1 MTQFVVLL
9 LASLA
14 QAQTPTPAAPTASR
28 PPVRTI
34 ISIYDLKSRSAR
46 VLYEADQHYEAP
58 NWSPDGRYLLIN
70 GGGKLYRLPLAGGP
84 PEPVDLGD
92 LAAVNN
98 DHGISP
104 DGRHYA
110 ISARGPQGGSEVY
123 VTNAQ
128 GGERRRLSTKAP
140 SYFHGW
146 SPDGQWLAF
155 TSKRDADY
163 NLYRVAVTGG
173 PEQQLTAD
181 PGYDDGPDYSPDGK
195 WIYFNSERAEGWD
208 LYRIPATGAGP
219 GDQLTERL
227 TRDAYE
233 DWFPHPSPNGKQI
246 VFISF
251 EKGTKGHP
259 ANQHVVLRMMP
270 ASGKGKPKII
280 HRLFGGQGTMNVNSW
295 SPDSRKFAFVSY
307 QLK

>member
-1 MTQFVVLL
+1 MKYLAFFL
-9 LASLA
+9 LASFA
-14 QAQTPTPAAPTASR
+14 VSQQPPAPPR
-28 PPVRTI
+28 PPVRSI
-34 ISIYDLKSRSAR
+34 ISIFDVKSRAVR
-46 VLYEADQHYEAP
+46 VLHEADQHFEAP
-58 NWSPDGRYLLIN
+58 NWSPDGKYLLIN
-70 GGGKLYRLPLAGGP
+70 GGGKLYRLPLAGGAP
-84 PEPVDLGD
+84 MAVDLGD

-104 DGRHYA
+104 DGKHYA
-110 ISARGPQGGSEVY
+110 ISARGPQGSSEVF
-123 VTNAQ
+123 VSNAQ

-155 TSKRDADY
+155 TSKREADY
-163 NLYRVAVTGG
+163 NLYRVPLGGG
-173 PEQQLTAD
+173 PEEQLTAD

-195 WIYFNSERAEGWD
+195 WIYFNSERADGWD

-219 GDQLTERL
+219 GDKLTQRL
-227 TRDAYE
+227 TSDAYE

-259 ANQHVVLRMMP
+259 ANQNVVLRMMP
-270 ASGKGKPKII
+270 ANGKAKPVII

-295 SPDSRKFAFVSY
+295 APDSRQFAFVSY

>member
-1 MTQFVVLL
+1 MTKFVVLL

-14 QAQTPTPAAPTASR
+14 QGQTPPPAAPTAPR

-58 NWSPDGRYLLIN
+58 NWSPDGQYLLIN
-70 GGGKLYRLPLAGGP
+70 GGGKLYRLPLAGG
-84 PEPVDLGD
+84 EPQPIDLGD

-128 GGERRRLSTKAP
+128 GGEQRRLSTKAP

-155 TSKRDADY
+155 TSKREADY
-163 NLYRVAVTGG
+163 NLYRVAITGG
-173 PEQQLTAD
+173 PEEQLTAD

-208 LYRIPATGAGP
+208 IYRIPATGAGP
-219 GDQLTERL
+219 GDKLTERL

-233 DWFPHPSPNGKQI
+233 DWFPHLSPNGKQI

-259 ANQHVVLRMMP
+259 PNQHVVLRMMP
-270 ASGKGKPKII
+270 ANGKGKPQII
-280 HRLFGGQGTMNVNSW
+280 YRLFGGQGTMNVNSW
-295 SPDSRKFAFVSY
+295 APDSRKFAFVSY